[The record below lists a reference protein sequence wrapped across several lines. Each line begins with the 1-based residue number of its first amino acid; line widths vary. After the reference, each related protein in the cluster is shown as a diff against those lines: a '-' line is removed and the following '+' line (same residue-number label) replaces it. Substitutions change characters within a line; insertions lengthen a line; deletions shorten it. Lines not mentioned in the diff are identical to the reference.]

1 MSLWHKIHGNLMIYA
16 PLSQNIVLKIYALFP
31 QMLWDWKADSANF
44 STFRMYGLTVS
55 KSIKVIVKLQAFSP
69 IRWHRIMVLSLMWY
83 IHSRTHIC
91 NLISIGQCL
100 YKTWS
105 DGQVIIIWWKITSP
119 LACHGRHSILPA
131 ARKRD
136 IEVDVEV
143 RLLVVGAD
151 PLLLLALAHHCLLD
165 AACSPICALE
175 LKMLYLTGRARR
187 ENKTCRE
194 RTEGGEAASKTVGW
208 SWLLL
213 EDGLPQHFYFCHYTF
228 FIFATTLPL
237 FLP

>member
-1 MSLWHKIHGNLMIYA
+1 M
-16 PLSQNIVLKIYALFP
+16 P
-31 QMLWDWKADSANF
+31 
-44 STFRMYGLTVS
+44 
-55 KSIKVIVKLQAFSP
+55 
-69 IRWHRIMVLSLMWY
+69 
-83 IHSRTHIC
+83 SRTHIC
-91 NLISIGQCL
+91 IMGL

-105 DGQVIIIWWKITSP
+105 NGQLIWWKITSP

-228 FIFATTLPL
+228 L
-237 FLP
+237 FLPQHFLFFCHNTSSIFAFLSFRLTRKSAYM